1 MKIVKYINA
10 VYNELKANMDK
21 LNALD
26 AAIGDGDHGSNV
38 CRGFKSILDEEASFT
53 ETSMIGADLN
63 KCASILMAK
72 IGGSSGPLLGICF
85 MNMGMAL
92 KDKKEIK
99 NSDFYMALEKGING
113 IKMLGKSTTG
123 EKTMLDALVPALSA
137 FKEADDKPLAFAKA
151 AQLAQKGAE
160 DTIPMLATKGR
171 ASYLGERSI
180 GHQDPGAT
188 SIALMFKALANA

>member
-1 MKIVKYINA
+1 MKISKYINNI
-10 VYNELKANMDK
+10 YEELKVNMDK

-38 CRGFKSILDEEASFT
+38 CRGFKAILDEEASFT
-53 ETSMIGADLN
+53 ETTMIGNDFN

-92 KDKKEIK
+92 KDKEKIK

-113 IKMLGKSTTG
+113 IKLLGKSTTG
-123 EKTMLDALVPALSA
+123 EKTMLDALVPALAA

-151 AQLAQKGAE
+151 AELAEIGAKN
-160 DTIPMLATKGR
+160 TIQMLATKGR
-171 ASYLGERSI
+171 ASYLGQRSI

-188 SIALMFKALANA
+188 SIALIFKALANS

>member
-1 MKIVKYINA
+1 MKISKYINNI
-10 VYNELKANMDK
+10 YEELKINMDK

-38 CRGFKSILDEEASFT
+38 CRGFKAILDEEASFT
-53 ETSMIGADLN
+53 ETTMIGNDFN

-92 KDKKEIK
+92 KDKEKIK

-113 IKMLGKSTTG
+113 IKLLGKSTTG
-123 EKTMLDALVPALSA
+123 EKTMLDALVPALAA

-151 AQLAQKGAE
+151 AELAEIGAKN
-160 DTIPMLATKGR
+160 TIQMLATKGR
-171 ASYLGERSI
+171 ASYLGQRSI

-188 SIALMFKALANA
+188 SIALIFKALANS

>member
-1 MKIVKYINA
+1 MKISKYINNI
-10 VYNELKANMDK
+10 YEELKINMDK

-38 CRGFKSILDEEASFT
+38 CRGFKAILDEEASFT
-53 ETSMIGADLN
+53 ETTMIGNDFN

-92 KDKKEIK
+92 KDKNKIK
-99 NSDFYMALEKGING
+99 NSDFYTALEKGING
-113 IKMLGKSTTG
+113 IKLLGKSTTG
-123 EKTMLDALVPALSA
+123 EKTMLDALVPALAA

-151 AQLAQKGAE
+151 AELAEEGAKG
-160 DTIPMLATKGR
+160 TIPMLATKGR

-188 SIALMFKALANA
+188 SIALIFKALTNA

>member
-1 MKIVKYINA
+1 MKISKYINNI
-10 VYNELKANMDK
+10 YEELKINMDK

-38 CRGFKSILDEEASFT
+38 CRGFKAILDEEASFT
-53 ETSMIGADLN
+53 ETTMIGNDFN

-92 KDKKEIK
+92 KDKEKIK

-113 IKMLGKSTTG
+113 IKLLGKSTIG
-123 EKTMLDALVPALSA
+123 EKTMLDALVPALAA

-151 AQLAQKGAE
+151 AELAEIGAKN
-160 DTIPMLATKGR
+160 TIQMLATKGR
-171 ASYLGERSI
+171 ASYLGQRSI

-188 SIALMFKALANA
+188 SIALIFKALANS